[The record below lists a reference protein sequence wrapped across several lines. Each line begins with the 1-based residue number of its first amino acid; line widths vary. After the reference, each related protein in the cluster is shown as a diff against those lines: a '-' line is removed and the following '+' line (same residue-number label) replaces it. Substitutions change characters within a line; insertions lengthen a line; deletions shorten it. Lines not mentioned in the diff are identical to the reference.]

1 MDFNR
6 YFKSRQGEMINLLKK
21 VVAMESPT
29 SDKPAVDVCSAFV
42 VNEFKRTGAKLTRFP
57 QKDIGDLHLIEY
69 TPRRLKKE
77 SEQILV
83 LTHLDTIWPVGKI
96 DKMPFYI
103 SGDKIFGP
111 GALDMKAGV
120 VMTVFALCTLHHL
133 NITPQKK
140 IAIFI
145 NSAEETGHDAAYA
158 LIKDLARKSTL
169 VLCLEPAL
177 PGGAL

>member
-21 VVAMESPT
+21 IVAIESPT
-29 SDKPAVDVCSAFV
+29 SDKKAVDACSAFV

-57 QKDIGDLHLIEY
+57 QRDIGDLHLIEY
-69 TPRRLKKE
+69 APGGLKKE
-77 SEQILV
+77 PEQILV
-83 LTHLDTIWPVGKI
+83 LTHLDTVWPVGKI

-120 VMTVFALCTLHHL
+120 VMTVFACAPFT
-133 NITPQKK
+133 I
-140 IAIFI
+140 
-145 NSAEETGHDAAYA
+145 
-158 LIKDLARKSTL
+158 
-169 VLCLEPAL
+169 
-177 PGGAL
+177 